1 MEKTLGRRI
10 SSLLIEKNLTQKE
23 FAKQTN
29 LNEVTVGRYIND
41 KREPTAS
48 VLKTIADVLDV
59 STDYLTGKSTDP
71 KLSRKDELDIA
82 KEIAKINESLEN
94 TNELMF
100 HGEILDEETRE
111 LLKKSLENTIYFSK
125 ILAKEKFNP
134 NKNKIE
140 DND

>member
-1 MEKTLGRRI
+1 MFGENIRELRELKGY
-10 SSLLIEKNLTQKE
+10 TQQDLANKLNVSRSKVAMWE
-23 FAKQTN
+23 TN
-29 LNEVTVGRYIND
+29 KRDPGTDDLRELADIFDVTI
-41 KREPTAS
+41 
-48 VLKTIADVLDV
+48 
-59 STDYLTGKSTDP
+59 DYLLGKSTDP

-82 KEIAKINESLEN
+82 KEIDKINESLEN

-134 NKNKIE
+134 NKNKKN
-140 DND
+140 NDSND

>member
-1 MEKTLGRRI
+1 MFGENIRELRELKGY
-10 SSLLIEKNLTQKE
+10 TQQDLANELNVSRSKVAMWE
-23 FAKQTN
+23 TN
-29 LNEVTVGRYIND
+29 KRDPGTDDLRELADIFDVTI
-41 KREPTAS
+41 
-48 VLKTIADVLDV
+48 
-59 STDYLTGKSTDP
+59 DYLLGKSTDP

-82 KEIAKINESLEN
+82 KEIAKINKSLEN

-134 NKNKIE
+134 NKNKTE

>member
-1 MEKTLGRRI
+1 MFGENIRELRELKGY
-10 SSLLIEKNLTQKE
+10 TQQDLANKLNVSRSKVAMWE
-23 FAKQTN
+23 TN
-29 LNEVTVGRYIND
+29 KRDPGTDDLRELADIFDVTI
-41 KREPTAS
+41 
-48 VLKTIADVLDV
+48 
-59 STDYLTGKSTDP
+59 DYLLGKSTDP

-82 KEIAKINESLEN
+82 KEIAKINKSLEN

-134 NKNKIE
+134 NKNKTE